1 MAARKRK
8 VELSDSWKDG
18 IRASCL
24 LRRLYSHALDEVEMS
39 RTQIEAA
46 KVVLAKLVPDLARQE
61 MTGADGGPVQFQR
74 VTWEVVDP
82 KA

>member
-8 VELSDSWKDG
+8 IELSDSWKDG
-18 IRASCL
+18 IRASAL
-24 LRRLYSHALDEVEMS
+24 LRRLYSHALDEVEMT

-61 MTGADGGPVQFQR
+61 MTGPEGGPVQ
-74 VTWEVVDP
+74 VEEVRRRIIGDGR
-82 KA
+82 